1 MARAYFLNRLKVGSN
16 TKGSWGALAA
26 MLLVAVSLSGCV
38 YIENVFQPAHTPT
51 PVVTITPTP
60 TPTPAPTPT
69 PTPVV
74 RKMSTDVKIMPV
86 GDKGIYNFDFEKG
99 TEEQKE
105 IFNVVVMNDGSTDAK
120 NVVLSL
126 SMNDAF
132 GGNSLKQQ
140 KFSVG
145 DIKSGDRKE
154 YVIKTDGHD
163 LANSVHIAINIEWGE
178 SGEYSSP
185 VTYGNIDKTIWG

>member
-1 MARAYFLNRLKVGSN
+1 
-16 TKGSWGALAA
+16 
-26 MLLVAVSLSGCV
+26 MLLVAISLSGCV
-38 YIENVFQPAHTPT
+38 YVGNVFQPAPT
-51 PVVTITPTP
+51 TAPIVTITPTP
-60 TPTPAPTPT
+60 RPTATPAL
-69 PTPVV
+69 TPVA
-74 RKMSTDVKIMPV
+74 RQMSTDVKVMPV

-126 SMNDAF
+126 SITDAF

-145 DIKSGDRKE
+145 DLKSGDRKE
-154 YVIKTDGHD
+154 CVIKTEGHD
-163 LANSVHIAINIEWGE
+163 LANSVHITINIEWGE
-178 SGEYSSP
+178 NGEYSNP
-185 VTYGNIDKTIWG
+185 VTYGNVDKTIWG